1 MATNLARIFGTEED
15 RVNCSFYLKIGTCR
29 HGERCSRQHMRP
41 TFSQTLLL
49 PHFYLPPSGRSV
61 EEVRDHYEDFYEEVL
76 RECLKFG
83 DVEAVMVCDNLGD
96 HMLGNVY
103 VKYCD
108 EEDTEKAVVGLSGR
122 FYAGRLVTAELSPVT
137 DFREGRCRKYD
148 EHYCMRGGYCNFLH
162 LKAVPRFARKY
173 LRRERVD
180 RRRRRSRSRG
190 RGRRGYRKF
199 PIRGTSEERRACISQ
214 WNQERERR
222 LGEMDRIQGREPKT
236 KDDNKAGELQK
247 QERDPKAEESN
258 TRDYNDRDRDSRP
271 RDSGNRDYR
280 DRDYRDRDYRD
291 RGDYRDRSDYRDRGD
306 YRDRRDSRSR
316 DYNSRDYRDRER
328 DSRPRDYNNRDYRDR
343 ERDPPRNNDTR
354 YYSDRRN
361 DNSTR

>member
-49 PHFYLPPSGRSV
+49 PHFYLPPTGRSV

-108 EEDTEKAVVGLSGR
+108 EDDTEKAVMGLSGR
-122 FYAGRLVTAELSPVT
+122 FYAGRLVSAELSPVT

-162 LKAVPRFARKY
+162 LKSIPRFARKY
-173 LRRERVD
+173 LRKERID
-180 RRRRRSRSRG
+180 RRRRRSRSYG
-190 RGRRGYRKF
+190 RERRGYRRF

-236 KDDNKAGELQK
+236 TNDNKVEVENK
-247 QERDPKAEESN
+247 QQDPKPKESS
-258 TRDYNDRDRDSRP
+258 TRDYDDRDRDSGR
-271 RDSGNRDYR
+271 RDSYRRDYHESGDYRSRDDYRSRGDYPDRGGYR
-280 DRDYRDRDYRD
+280 DRE
-291 RGDYRDRSDYRDRGD
+291 
-306 YRDRRDSRSR
+306 RDSRSK
-316 DYNSRDYRDRER
+316 DYRDYRDRER
-328 DSRPRDYNNRDYRDR
+328 DSGNREYNNRGYRDR
-343 ERDPPRNNDTR
+343 ERDLNSRNTR

-361 DNSTR
+361 DNSSR